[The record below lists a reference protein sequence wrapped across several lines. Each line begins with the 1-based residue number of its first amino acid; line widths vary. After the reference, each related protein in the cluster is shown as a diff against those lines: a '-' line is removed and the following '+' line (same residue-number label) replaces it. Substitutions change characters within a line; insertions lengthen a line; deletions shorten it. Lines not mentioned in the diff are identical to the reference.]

1 MLLWPSL
8 WKANRPK
15 KCKNASCCLHF
26 KFFNEAS
33 GLNKI
38 KTETIVLD
46 RLSWS
51 SIEYLCAAVI
61 SHLCTCWPPALVTG
75 RGTRTSFVDS
85 DCTTSC
91 SAHAVSTPCLYSKY
105 VKSGTNNTRK
115 MVCVIYIVW
124 IPKANGETEAYFSH
138 HLRKWTLLF
147 PWSTTKPNGVKA
159 RKAGFPDTSWKTRRQ
174 FQNVT
179 N

>member
-15 KCKNASCCLHF
+15 KCKNTSCCLHF

-51 SIEYLCAAVI
+51 SIEYLCTAVI

-75 RGTRTSFVDS
+75 RGTRRSFVDS

-91 SAHAVSTPCLYSKY
+91 SAHAVSTPCLYSTY

-124 IPKANGETEAYFSH
+124 IQCARQWNISLTIWENELSCFPEAPQNQTGWKRGK
-138 HLRKWTLLF
+138 L
-147 PWSTTKPNGVKA
+147 
-159 RKAGFPDTSWKTRRQ
+159 GFQTHPEKHENNFKTWLI
-174 FQNVT
+174 
-179 N
+179 